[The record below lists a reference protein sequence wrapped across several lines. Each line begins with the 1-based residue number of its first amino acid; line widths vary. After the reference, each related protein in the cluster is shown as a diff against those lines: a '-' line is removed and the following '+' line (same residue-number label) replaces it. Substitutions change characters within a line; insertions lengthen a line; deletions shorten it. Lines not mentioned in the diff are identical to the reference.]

1 MTSIENPAGHLS
13 ASTLHTLTLRE
24 AVVTVLA
31 AAAAADG
38 VPTAVEAPRLNALLG
53 SMRLYHT
60 VPQEHRAHLVRRALD
75 MVAEMEGRSLLDAC
89 AVSIPGHLRL
99 PVFAVAVEL
108 VMVDGAIGQSGRQF
122 VRALHEV
129 LDIDAKAA
137 ASVVD
142 VLLLKSRA

>member
-1 MTSIENPAGHLS
+1 MSSIENAAGHLS
-13 ASTLHTLTLRE
+13 ASSLLTLTLRE
-24 AVVTVLA
+24 AVVTILA
-31 AAAAADG
+31 AAAACDG
-38 VPTAVEAPRLNALLG
+38 VVTAVDAPRLNAILG

-60 VPQEHRAHLVRRALD
+60 VPQEHRLHLVRRALD
-75 MVAEMEGRSLLDAC
+75 MVAGMEGRPLLDAC
-89 AVSIPGHLRL
+89 AISIPGHLRL

-108 VMVDGAIGQSGRQF
+108 VMVDGVIGQSGRQF

>member
-1 MTSIENPAGHLS
+1 MSSIENAAGHLS
-13 ASTLHTLTLRE
+13 ASSLLTLTLRE

-31 AAAAADG
+31 AAAACDG
-38 VPTAVEAPRLNALLG
+38 GLTALDAPRLDALLG

-60 VPQEHRAHLVRRALD
+60 VPREHRVHLVRRALD
-75 MVAEMEGRSLLDAC
+75 MVAEMEGRPLLDAC
-89 AVSIPGHLRL
+89 AVSIPGHHRL
-99 PVFAVAVEL
+99 PYYAVADEL

-142 VLLLKSRA
+142 VLLLRSRA